1 MAVFAARPVVQPATA
16 PVPVPPA
23 AGQVHRPH
31 DGRGDVVRVAWREM
45 DAPNALPAWDAL
57 ASWASEPNPFFE
69 PWYLLPSLQAL
80 DPLGSVDMLRFEID
94 GDLAGLLPVRAESR
108 YYRWPIPQISG
119 WVHPNCFLG
128 APLVARGLERAFW
141 RALLAWADAAPGVS
155 LFLHLTQFPLSGP
168 LHDAL
173 REVLA
178 EQARPHALV
187 HREERAL
194 LQSRDAPEDY
204 FAAALSGKKRKE
216 LRRQTTRLAEL
227 GQLTVE
233 RRDDAVDVP
242 AWASHFLDL
251 ERAGWKGEAGSALA
265 CAPETEALFRHALA
279 GAAERGRLERLS
291 LNLDGRPIAMLAS
304 FLTPPVAFSYK
315 TAFDERFARFS
326 PGVLLQRENLAM
338 LGRKGIESTDS
349 CASADHPMID
359 HIWRERRPV
368 GRLSIGIGG
377 AARQL
382 LFRQLSR
389 AELARSQG
397 QQAEIPRTTDLDD
410 AP

>member
-1 MAVFAARPVVQPATA
+1 VLPSAAAPFRLRPA
-16 PVPVPPA
+16 PPR
-23 AGQVHRPH
+23 GQTGHII
-31 DGRGDVVRVAWREM
+31 RVAWREM
-45 DAPNALPAWDAL
+45 DGPHALPEWDAL
-57 ASWASEPNPFFE
+57 ASWASEPNPFYE

-80 DPLGSVDMLRFEID
+80 DPLGTVDCLRFEID

-108 YYRWPIPQISG
+108 YYRWPIPQISN

-128 APLVARGLERAFW
+128 APLVARGLERPFW
-141 RALLAWADAAPGVS
+141 RALLAWADAAPGMS
-155 LFLHLTQFPLSGP
+155 LFLHLTQMPLTGA
-168 LHDAL
+168 LHAAL
-173 REVLA
+173 NHVLI
-178 EQARPHALV
+178 EQNRPHALV
-187 HREERAL
+187 HREDRAL
-194 LQSRDAPEDY
+194 LHSRATPEDY

-216 LRRQTTRLAEL
+216 LRRQAARLGEL
-227 GQLTVE
+227 GHLVVE
-233 RRDDAVDVP
+233 RRDDAADVP
-242 AWASHFLDL
+242 AWASRFLDL

-265 CAPETEALFRHALA
+265 CTGETEALFRHALA
-279 GAAERGRLERLS
+279 GAAQRGRLERLS
-291 LNLDGRPIAMLAS
+291 LELDGRPIAMLAS

-338 LGRKGIESTDS
+338 LARQGITATDS
-349 CASADHPMID
+349 CAAADHPMID
-359 HIWRERRPV
+359 HIWRERRPI

-377 AARQL
+377 GARQL

-397 QQAEIPRTTDLDD
+397 AEIPRTTEPE